1 MIVSAGMTGA
11 AGSAIWKWESLFEE
25 VRVVSFFDFFFNLW
39 WHHHWYPRWVDWDF
53 SFFRAISKIF
63 KPSWKF
69 FTFERS
75 VKSNG
80 ELESGGWKGDN
91 YAKRGLYMRS
101 SPSQTVD
108 HQPTARLGQSLG
120 SLTWESHLKN
130 VFSWLWNAFFNL
142 IFRCLRSTWI

>member
-11 AGSAIWKWESLFEE
+11 ARSAIWKRKSLFEE
-25 VRVVSFFDFFFNLW
+25 VRVVSFFDFFLNLW
-39 WHHHWYPRWVDWDF
+39 RHDHGYPRWVDWDF
-53 SFFRAISKIF
+53 SLSEPFQKDSNPLESFSRLS
-63 KPSWKF
+63 
-69 FTFERS
+69 S

-130 VFSWLWNAFFNL
+130 VFSWLWNAIFSL
-142 IFRCLRSTWI
+142 IFRC